1 MNAPKHWYQS
11 RTLWVNLF
19 FLAAAALA
27 DTQPVLALL
36 QGVLPERVYMW
47 IAFALPIVN
56 GVLRA
61 VTTRGLVK

>member
-1 MNAPKHWYQS
+1 MNTTKRWYTS

-56 GVLRA
+56 GLLRA

>member
-1 MNAPKHWYQS
+1 MNDTKAWYRS

-19 FLAAAALA
+19 FLLAAALV

-36 QGVLPERVYMW
+36 QGVLPAKVYMW

-56 GVLRA
+56 GVLR
-61 VTTRGLVK
+61 TITSRGLVK